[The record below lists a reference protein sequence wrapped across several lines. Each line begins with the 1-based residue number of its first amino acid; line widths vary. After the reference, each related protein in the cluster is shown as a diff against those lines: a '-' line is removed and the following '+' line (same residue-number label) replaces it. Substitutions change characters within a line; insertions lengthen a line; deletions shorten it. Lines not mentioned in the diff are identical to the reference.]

1 MTSLMRAKTRAEPE
15 VIYYLL
21 QVQERAF
28 GEGCIELR
36 YDVYTYVHSTTC
48 TVLYA
53 FSGVAL
59 MVGMIECSPN
69 LSNQWPTLLR
79 LKHKQAACF

>member
-36 YDVYTYVHSTTC
+36 CDLYTVQP
-48 TVLYA
+48 VLYA
-53 FSGVAL
+53 PWSNVGWGRAGGGVG
-59 MVGMIECSPN
+59 VGVPFC
-69 LSNQWPTLLR
+69 LSLLVVT
-79 LKHKQAACF
+79 A